1 MKLYVTSI
9 LALSALLFSQTG
21 CSTAPAAAEDPVAL
35 GKHQYDNYCMPCHA
49 PDGTGNP
56 ANEAPGIAGL
66 PTWYV
71 AAQLRKFRMG
81 VRGGHFDDI
90 AGHRMRPM
98 SRALVTEE
106 AVDAVAAYVA
116 GMSKQRLDG
125 SVDGGDAEKGKA
137 AYAVCAACHGPNGEG
152 NELLNAP
159 PLAGQDDW
167 YMLTQLHNF
176 KAGIRGADER
186 DMTGATMRP
195 NAMTMDDQAMLDVV
209 AYVKTLK

>member
-1 MKLYVTSI
+1 MKLHVTPI
-9 LALSALLFSQTG
+9 LAMSAFLFAQTG
-21 CSTAPAAAEDPVAL
+21 CSTAPAAVEDPVAL
-35 GKHQYDNYCMPCHA
+35 GQHQYENYCMPCHA
-49 PDGTGNP
+49 PNGTGNP

-71 AAQLRKFRMG
+71 AHQLRNFRMG

-98 SRALVTEE
+98 SKALMNEE
-106 AVDAVAAYVA
+106 AVDAVSAYVA
-116 GMSKQRLDG
+116 GMPKQRLDG
-125 SVDGGDAEKGKA
+125 SVVSGDAEKGKTA
-137 AYAVCAACHGPNGEG
+137 FAVCSACHGANGEG
-152 NELLNAP
+152 NEQLHAP

-176 KAGIRGADER
+176 KAGIRGADAR
-186 DMTGATMRP
+186 DTWGATMRP
-195 NAMTMDDQAMLDVV
+195 NAMAMDDQAMLDVV